1 MKIKIII
8 IIMAVLMLIGTSI
21 GIVVGLKH
29 KKEIEQRNQK
39 RYAEIKEDIQEDIA
53 GYVRVR
59 RPFCSVERGENLNA
73 IYTDDTL
80 VNQRGM
86 DKEKLLD
93 VDGKSYCKVRV
104 EVKCVGENEHTWDT
118 YLKCKDYED
127 ENYSNWD
134 GSNKNWWQN

>member
-1 MKIKIII
+1 MKKKIVII
-8 IIMAVLMLIGTSI
+8 LIVILLLIGTSI

-29 KKEIEQRNQK
+29 KKEIEERNQK
-39 RYAEIKEDIQEDIA
+39 RYAEIKESIQEDIA

-59 RPFCSVERGENLNA
+59 DPYCSVERGENLNS
-73 IYTDDTL
+73 IYTDETL
-80 VNQRGM
+80 VYQRGM

-93 VDGKSYCKVRV
+93 VDGESYCKVRV

-127 ENYSNWD
+127 ENYGNWEER
-134 GSNKNWWQN
+134 GKNR

>member
-1 MKIKIII
+1 MKKKIVI
-8 IIMAVLMLIGTSI
+8 IIMAVLILIGISI
-21 GIVVGLKH
+21 GIAIGLKH
-29 KKEIEQRNQK
+29 KKEIEERNQK

-59 RPFCSVERGENLNA
+59 DPYCSVERGENLNS
-73 IYTDDTL
+73 IYTDESL
-80 VNQRGM
+80 VYQRGM

-104 EVKCVGENEHTWDT
+104 EVNCVGENEHTWDT

-127 ENYSNWD
+127 EEYSNWD
-134 GSNKNWWQN
+134 GRNNN